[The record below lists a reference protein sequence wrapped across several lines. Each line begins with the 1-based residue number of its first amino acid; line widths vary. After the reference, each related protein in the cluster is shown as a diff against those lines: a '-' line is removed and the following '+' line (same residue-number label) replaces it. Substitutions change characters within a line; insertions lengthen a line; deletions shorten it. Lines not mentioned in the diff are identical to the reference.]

1 MKELPL
7 LDLVTGLEVGSSSY
21 YNSIYLTKY
30 LTARADV
37 PKSFAISAEENLVLM
52 HRSHTLV

>member
-37 PKSFAISAEENLVLM
+37 P
-52 HRSHTLV
+52 